1 MDAAGEGGQGA
12 EEEFVGDIAM
22 YVETLALRNL
32 RTFVKNELEFVH
44 PDKAYRPRHP
54 KTEAEEKLL
63 PKPRLSNVNLLLGD
77 NGSGKSTILRAIAQA
92 ALGPAARLASLGDNA
107 QIRWGEQEAIVD
119 AELLLHAQ
127 DQAAGRMLK
136 SRTVFTREGEL
147 EPGEFTEPDKDAWKL
162 VYSSKND
169 AFFVVGYGATRRVER
184 AENVDT
190 GARTKKSFARAQRVQ
205 SLFEDFYS
213 LIPLSYWLP
222 REKTNNPGRYK
233 QVVTLLN
240 RLLRPGN
247 YVFTEEQN
255 DGGDYLFS
263 RGGMPIPF
271 QHLSDGYRAFIGWVA
286 DLLYHVCFGAPSGKM
301 LIDGC
306 GIVMVDE
313 IDLHLHPKW
322 QMQVIGTVAKALP
335 KMQFI
340 FTSHSPLVAGSL
352 EWMNIITLKAGEKSN
367 RTTAKRLRES
377 IHGLD
382 ADQVL
387 RTEFFGIKS
396 TRATSKRTQLKQL
409 RRKATL
415 GGDKDKMAYVRAL
428 SSGNEP
434 EFDEDGK
441 LKNDASQEAQA

>member
-1 MDAAGEGGQGA
+1 
-12 EEEFVGDIAM
+12 M
-22 YVETLALRNL
+22 YVETLALANL
-32 RTFVKNELEFVH
+32 RTFVRNELEFVH

-63 PKPRLSNVNLLLGD
+63 PKPRLPNVNLLLGD

-92 ALGPAARLASLGDNA
+92 ALGPAARDASLGDNA
-107 QIRWGEQEAIVD
+107 QIRWGEQKAIVD
-119 AELLLHAQ
+119 AGLLLHAQ

-147 EPGEFTEPDKDAWKL
+147 ELGEFTEPDKDAWKL

-184 AENVDT
+184 AENVDV

-205 SLFEDFYS
+205 SLFEDFFS

-222 REKTNNPGRYK
+222 REKTHNPGRYK

-240 RLLRPGN
+240 RLLKPGN

-367 RTTAKRLRES
+367 RTTVKRLEES

-382 ADQVL
+382 ADQLLVSGL
-387 RTEFFGIKS
+387 FGLKTTRSRAKS
-396 TRATSKRTQLKQL
+396 SELNRL
-409 RRKATL
+409 TL
-415 GGDKDKMAYVRAL
+415 LARD
-428 SSGNEP
+428 GNE
-434 EFDEDGK
+434 
-441 LKNDASQEAQA
+441 QAAKALVESLARGMEETR